1 MKRILLL
8 NSVGLSLVLLAT
20 DIPSAKASLIG
31 SDNASSNAYLATDG
45 NGGNDADPTNNT
57 NGWVS
62 GDDGFLTGAGAF
74 LPWALNTGG
83 TPGAAGFFIGD
94 SRNLSSGLAG
104 ADINSVGNASFGM
117 FGTSSMFADAVRPFD
132 SALAVGQT
140 LTLDIG
146 VNFRNGQKGFD
157 LRDASDTVLMN
168 FNIGNL
174 GSGDDYTVQFGTTFN
189 GSIGNAYSANTAFN
203 VSITQTSAGGG
214 SWTILRSGGISDS
227 DSGTYAGVPTN
238 LKFYVNST
246 GGGSE
251 SDLYVNNLAIVPE
264 PASTSLIAAAAVGF
278 ALRRRRRV

>member
-1 MKRILLL
+1 MK
-8 NSVGLSLVLLAT
+8 SVVLSLMLFSN
-20 DIPSAKASLIG
+20 DIPSAKASLLG
-31 SDNASSNAYLATDG
+31 MDNASSTAYLANDG
-45 NGGNDADPTNNT
+45 NLGNDADPTNNT

-62 GDDGFLTGAGAF
+62 GDNGFVTGPGAF

-83 TPGAAGFFIGD
+83 TSGAAGFFIGD
-94 SRNLSSGLAG
+94 SRNLSSGLTG
-104 ADINSVGNASFGM
+104 ADINSAGNAAFGM
-117 FGTSSMFADAVRPFD
+117 YGNTSMFANAVRAFD

-157 LRDASDTVLMN
+157 VRNASNAVLMN

-174 GSGDDYTVQFGTTFN
+174 GAGDDYTVQLATTGN
-189 GSIGNAYSANTAFN
+189 GSIGTGYAAKTAFN
-203 VSITQTSAGGG
+203 VSITQTSAEGGF
-214 SWTILRSGGISDS
+214 WAILRSGGISDS
-227 DSGTYAGVPTN
+227 DSGTYTGVPTN
-238 LKFYVNST
+238 LNLYVNAT
-246 GGGSE
+246 GGGAE